1 MADILEI
8 EIHQRQNS
16 AYHVLEMGEYL
27 ASVIQ
32 VGFHEYL
39 VRYSLRWWWAPR

>member
-8 EIHQRQNS
+8 EIHQRQSS

-39 VRYSLRWWWAPR
+39 VRYSLGWWWAPR

>member
-8 EIHQRQNS
+8 EIHQRQSS

-32 VGFHEYL
+32 VGFKFHEYL
-39 VRYSLRWWWAPR
+39 VRYRWWWAPR